1 MGGCLPRDYVLL
13 GGHTREAKPG
23 VGTSAR
29 IAELQ
34 RDTHRRSRLIMAV
47 KIKLTRLGKIRN
59 PQYRI
64 AVADSRTR
72 RDGRSIEVIGRYHP
86 KEEPS
91 LIEIDSERAQYWL
104 GVGAQPTE
112 PVLKLLKITGDWQKF
127 KGLPGTEGTLKV
139 KEPKP
144 SKLELFNAALAAAEG
159 APTGEATTAKKKK
172 APAKKA
178 AVADKAEE
186 PAEAVAD
193 KAEEPAEPVTDKAE
207 ADTAVADK
215 AEEPAEAVVDK
226 AEEPAEVVVDK
237 AEEPAEAVADK
248 AEEPA
253 EPVADKAEEPAEAVA
268 DKAEE
273 PAEPVEPVEAPAA
286 AESAEPTTES

>member
-23 VGTSAR
+23 AGTSAH

-34 RDTHRRSRLIMAV
+34 RDTHRRSRLTMAV

-139 KEPKP
+139 KETKP
-144 SKLELFNAALAAAEG
+144 SKLELFNAALAEADG
-159 APTGEATTAKKKK
+159 APSGEATTPKKK

-178 AVADKAEE
+178 AEVEKAEPEKAEPEKAEAEKAEAEKAAE
-186 PAEAVAD
+186 PAEAT
-193 KAEEPAEPVTDKAE
+193 AEATEATEAPQATEAAEPAEPAS
-207 ADTAVADK
+207 
-215 AEEPAEAVVDK
+215 
-226 AEEPAEVVVDK
+226 
-237 AEEPAEAVADK
+237 
-248 AEEPA
+248 
-253 EPVADKAEEPAEAVA
+253 
-268 DKAEE
+268 
-273 PAEPVEPVEAPAA
+273 
-286 AESAEPTTES
+286 ES